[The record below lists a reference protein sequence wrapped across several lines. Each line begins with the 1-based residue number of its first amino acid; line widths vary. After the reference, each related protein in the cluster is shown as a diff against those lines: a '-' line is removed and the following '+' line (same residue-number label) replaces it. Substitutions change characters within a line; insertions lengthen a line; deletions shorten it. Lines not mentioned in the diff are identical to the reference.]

1 MADDYE
7 IQQRRRLFKSYLA
20 LDAVTLRHRLHAGGM
35 SPPITRDLLVRG
47 PAVAVLLYDP
57 RRNEVALI
65 EQFRVGALAAGMS
78 PWVLETVAGMI
89 EAGESPRDVALRE
102 SREEAGAAP
111 DALIRVCRHL
121 ASPGCTDETVEIF
134 IGRVDSS
141 ALGGI
146 HGLPEE
152 GEDIRV
158 VVMDIDEALQACED
172 GRIANAMTLIAL
184 QWLALNRDR
193 LATRWE
199 PA

>member
-7 IQQRRRLFKSYLA
+7 ILQRKRLFKSYLA
-20 LDAVTLRHRLHAGGM
+20 LDSVTLRHRLHAGGT
-35 SPPITRDLLVRG
+35 SPPLTRDLLVRG

-57 RRNEVALI
+57 QRDEVALI

-78 PWVLETVAGMI
+78 PWVIETIAGMI
-89 EAGESPRDVALRE
+89 EPGESPRDVALRE
-102 SREEAGAAP
+102 TREEAGAAP
-111 DALIRVCRHL
+111 TALIRVCRHL
-121 ASPGCTDETVEIF
+121 ASPGCTDETVELF
-134 IGRVDSS
+134 IGRVDTSG
-141 ALGGI
+141 LGGV
-146 HGLPEE
+146 HGLAEE

-158 VVMDIDEALQACED
+158 VVMPLDDALLACED

-184 QWLALNRDR
+184 QWLALNRGK

>member
-1 MADDYE
+1 MADDFE
-7 IQQRRRLFKSYLA
+7 ILTRKRLFKSYLA
-20 LDAVTLRHRLHAGGM
+20 LDSVTLRHRLHAGGT
-35 SPPITRDLLVRG
+35 SRPITRDLLVRG

-57 RRNEVALI
+57 QRDEVALI

-78 PWVLETVAGMI
+78 PWVIETVAGMI
-89 EAGESPRDVALRE
+89 EPGESPRDVALRE
-102 SREEAGAAP
+102 TREEAGTLP
-111 DALIRVCRHL
+111 DALIRICRHL
-121 ASPGCTDETVEIF
+121 ASPGCTDETVELF
-134 IGRVDSS
+134 VGRVDTSK
-141 ALGGI
+141 LGGI

-158 VVMDIDEALQACED
+158 VVMRLDEALRACED

-184 QWLALNRDR
+184 QWLALNRGK